1 MAGAAKAGNEAKI
14 TVRISHHF
22 IAPLSINEAIYEKQ
36 LRLHRFHL
44 DLRLNQRG
52 LIRNKTLRI

>member
-1 MAGAAKAGNEAKI
+1 MAGTAKAGNEAKI
-14 TVRISHHF
+14 TIRTSHHF

-44 DLRLNQRG
+44 DLRFNQCG
-52 LIRNKTLRI
+52 FIRNKTIRI